1 MNELSVKECL
11 TTGWADFSARPWLL
25 IGSSIIIFI
34 ASMIADIPRTAAHGM
49 HGGAAIAVGVI
60 GFLVSI
66 GITFLIAMGKTAF
79 YLRAHDATNEVGLK
93 DLWHPRPYWKFV
105 GTSLLA
111 GIATIIGL
119 ILLIV
124 PGIIV
129 GIIVGFA
136 VYIVIDRGLAPLDAL
151 RESARITKG
160 NRWRLFLLG
169 LAVLGINIIGF
180 CLLLVGL
187 FVTMPIT
194 ALAVM
199 HAYRTLSAT

>member
-1 MNELSVKECL
+1 MKELSVKECL
-11 TTGWADFSARPWLL
+11 TTGWNDFSARPWLL
-25 IGSSIIIFI
+25 IGSSVLIFI
-34 ASMIADIPRTAAHGM
+34 LSMIADIPRTAAHGM
-49 HGGAAIAVGVI
+49 HGGEAVAVGII

-66 GITFLIAMGKTAF
+66 GLTFLIAMGKTAF
-79 YLRAHDATNEVGLK
+79 YLRAHDSIRTATLNN
-93 DLWHPRPYWKFV
+93 LWHPHPYWRFV

-111 GIATIIGL
+111 GIVTIIGL

-124 PGIIV
+124 PGIII

-136 VYIVIDRGLAPLDAL
+136 AYIVIDRGLAPFDAL

-160 NRWRLFLLG
+160 NRWKLFLLG

-180 CLLLVGL
+180 CLLLIGL